1 MSWPIP
7 KPQTNPWQDHKW
19 KPIQPNLSVLIR
31 GWTCGPQVL
40 LIRNRVPLYPDHLGC
55 DQEPGKKCGPS
66 RKRIGTEIGRLGR
79 NIRWKLMCGFFPKEG
94 TGTQT
99 QTLAS
104 QEARRIEAS
113 VQGEKVFF
121 GVISSNARTSIGA
134 LLEAM
139 LKAVLT
145 AKEQG
150 FQLVLVLSN
159 SRSLLQT
166 YKRKSTLDWLDSTR
180 LADLCFLNQNGFF
193 CDVFW
198 VPSVVVNSLK
208 SVARLATRVP
218 IHHCWFSSVG

>member
-1 MSWPIP
+1 MRR
-7 KPQTNPWQDHKW
+7 KK
-19 KPIQPNLSVLIR
+19 VMLIFSS
-31 GWTCGPQVL
+31 
-40 LIRNRVPLYPDHLGC
+40 IAPL
-55 DQEPGKKCGPS
+55 QE
-66 RKRIGTEIGRLGR
+66 LA
-79 NIRWKLMCGFFPKEG
+79 G
-94 TGTQT
+94 TGTNSNLGISGGKEDIGFRSVRQSAAGEW
-99 QTLAS
+99 Q
-104 QEARRIEAS
+104 RILKLVDSRSKVPHRYGAAYEVVT

-121 GVISSNARTSIGA
+121 GVISSNARTSIRA

-166 YKRKSTLDWLDSTR
+166 YKRKSALDWLDSTR

-208 SVARLATRVP
+208 SVARLVTRVL